1 MCSVLKRAEEKRK
14 LGQQTQKA
22 EKAAAKGAGAQSQS
36 DLPVFERH
44 SKGIGSKLM
53 AMMG

>member
-1 MCSVLKRAEEKRK
+1 MLRRAEEKRK
-14 LGQQTQKA
+14 LGQQQQKMERA
-22 EKAAAKGAGAQSQS
+22 DKQASGQAQS